1 MTCRTKSTRAQALCA
16 LFSAVAAGCVLVCS
30 PANAE
35 TLSIRSAV
43 SVALKQNPEIAV
55 ALAQEQASA
64 ADRESAEWGRFP
76 RLSMDYQAATA
87 TGVAG
92 GSTSL
97 RLDQPLWAG
106 GRIDGAI
113 KAAGAQALAQ
123 QEATQQARQDL
134 SERTAAAY
142 ISLIESVERQTLARK
157 AAEAFDSL
165 AAYVGRRFAVGVAS
179 QSDVTLAATRRMQI
193 QVLQQQLDLE
203 TAQVTAQLQSLTLT
217 GITGTVALKVQSLE
231 GPSIEE
237 AERILVYQSPL
248 IKQRR
253 AQIDAAKA
261 QLEQRSAALWPTVS
275 LRVEEIRYSASRDS
289 RVGVVMQYA
298 PDAGLATLSQMKA
311 AQSLVQAAE
320 DRLKAEQVVAR
331 LRARSLKEAYLSAR
345 AQSEQIERQLSG
357 LELNVESFL
366 RQFEVGRKTW
376 VEVLGIHRELV
387 DTRISLSRLREQHDQ
402 SAVRL
407 MAAAGTLEVWLDGL
421 PQ

>member
-1 MTCRTKSTRAQALCA
+1 MGCA
-16 LFSAVAAGCVLVCS
+16 LVSS
-30 PANAE
+30 PAHAE
-35 TLSIRSAV
+35 TLSIRRAV
-43 SVALKQNPEIAV
+43 NAALTQNPEIAV
-55 ALAQEQASA
+55 ALAQEKASA

-76 RLSMDYQAATA
+76 RLSMDYQTATA

-113 KAAGAQALAQ
+113 KAAGAQALVQ

-134 SERTAAAY
+134 SERTASAY
-142 ISLIESVERQTLARK
+142 IALIESVERQKLARK

-179 QSDVTLAATRRMQI
+179 QSDVTLAAIRRMQI
-193 QVLQQQLDLE
+193 QVLQQQLDME

-237 AERILVYQSPL
+237 AERNLVYQSPL

-261 QLEQRSAALWPTVS
+261 QVEQRSAALWPTVS
-275 LRVEEIRYSASRDS
+275 LRVEEVRYSAARDS
-289 RVGVVMQYA
+289 RVGVVMQFA

-320 DRLKAEQVVAR
+320 DRLNGEQVAAR
-331 LRARSLKEAYLSAR
+331 LRARSLKETYLSAR

-376 VEVLGIHRELV
+376 VEVLSMQRELV
-387 DTRISLSRLREQHDQ
+387 DARISLSRTREQHDQ

-407 MAAAGTLEVWLDGL
+407 MAAAGTLQVWLDGL

>member
-1 MTCRTKSTRAQALCA
+1 M
-16 LFSAVAAGCVLVCS
+16 LVCS

-35 TLSIRSAV
+35 TLPIRSAV
-43 SVALKQNPEIAV
+43 NVALKENPEVAV

-64 ADRESAEWGRFP
+64 AERESAEWARFP
-76 RLSMDYQAATA
+76 RLSMDYQTAAA

-106 GRIDGAI
+106 GRINGAI
-113 KAAGAQALAQ
+113 KAAGAQALVQ
-123 QEATQQARQDL
+123 QEATQQVRQDL

-142 ISLIESVERQTLARK
+142 IALIESVERQKLARK

-193 QVLQQQLDLE
+193 QVLQQQLDME
-203 TAQVTAQLQSLTLT
+203 TAQITAQLQSLTLT
-217 GITGTVALKVQSLE
+217 GITGTVALKVQTLE
-231 GPSIEE
+231 GSAIEE
-237 AERILVYQSPL
+237 AERVLVYQSPL

-261 QLEQRSAALWPTVS
+261 QLEQRSAALWPIVS
-275 LRVEEIRYSASRDS
+275 LRVEEIHYSASRDS

-387 DTRISLSRLREQHDQ
+387 DTRISLSRVREQHDQ

-407 MAAAGTLEVWLDGL
+407 MAAASTLEIWLDGL